1 MFEWKE
7 YFDPNVIESGK
18 SYARHYAVKHITK
31 RGNTFDAKV
40 QGTELYYIKL
50 HYDGYRIMDSSCSC
64 PYASRGNYCKHM
76 AAVLYKIDE
85 LKEEAYFNDK
95 EDFVFPSTPS
105 KTPVSGLISAASRD
119 QLEGIL
125 LELAKKDSAVEDRIR
140 IKLAGVI
147 GSTDINII
155 QKEINAIFKKHSE
168 YGHRIYYD
176 NAASFTDDVITYL
189 ENKTDRLFDDREY
202 HTAFEIS
209 KYVFLKLGNW
219 DIIDDGETS
228 AIPLCC
234 YKIWQTVVEN
244 CSDSDRALIKKWFL
258 DHSEDETIDDY
269 YEDVIYDFL
278 KYELASKKELEDEI
292 KNLDEIINSCAGSN
306 ECRHVYTIRYGYDL
320 DAVGLRTIFMKR
332 LGASEEEIDSF
343 RRKYMS
349 FRSVREYYIRKAKD
363 EKDTAK
369 EVRLLIESKKLDANS
384 PTQIHSYSQR
394 LIELYHIQK
403 DRENEKKERKY
414 VFLSSQSATLD
425 DFRSYRSLCSEE
437 EWVKERTEL
446 INSRLDIEK
455 KCDLLVEEL
464 MFSELIGAIFA
475 QDNRLHLLNK
485 YGYLLADAYSDQILP
500 EYIRHV
506 SFIAER
512 ARNTA
517 SYNELT
523 EYLKRMQQYNGGSE
537 TVQNLCREWMQKY
550 PTRKIMC
557 LELQKF
563 L

>member
-1 MFEWKE
+1 MLEWKE
-7 YFDPNVIESGK
+7 FFDPNVIESGK

-40 QGTELYYIKL
+40 QGTELYYVKL

-147 GSTDINII
+147 ASTDINKM
-155 QKEINAIFKKHSE
+155 QKEINAIFKKHSG

-176 NAASFTDDVITYL
+176 NAAAFTDDVVIYL
-189 ENKTDRLFDDREY
+189 ENKTDRLFNDREY
-202 HTAFEIS
+202 YAAFEIS
-209 KYVFLKLGNW
+209 KYTFLKLGNW

-244 CSDSDRALIKKWFL
+244 CSDSDRVLIKKWFL
-258 DHSEDETIDDY
+258 DHSEDETIDEY
-269 YEDVIYDFL
+269 CEDVIYDFL

-363 EKDTAK
+363 EKDAA
-369 EVRLLIESKKLDANS
+369 EEIRLLIESKRYDANS
-384 PTQIHSYSQR
+384 PKQIHLYSQR
-394 LIELYHIQK
+394 LIELYHMQK
-403 DRENEKKERKY
+403 DWDSEKKERKY
-414 VFLSSQSATLD
+414 DFLSSQSSTLN
-425 DFRSYRSLCSEE
+425 DFRNYRDMCSEE
-437 EWVKERTEL
+437 EWSKERIEL
-446 INSRLDIEK
+446 INSRLDTES
-455 KCDLLVEEL
+455 KCDLLAEEL
-464 MFSELIGAIFA
+464 MFSELMALISK
-475 QDNRLHLLNK
+475 QNNRLHFFNK
-485 YGYLLADAYSDQILP
+485 YGYLLANAYSDQILP

-506 SFIAER
+506 SSIAEN
-512 ARNTA
+512 ARSKT

-523 EYLKRMQQYNGGSE
+523 EYLKRMQQYKGGPD
-537 TVQNLCREWMQKY
+537 TARNLCREWIHKY

-557 LELQKF
+557 QELQKF